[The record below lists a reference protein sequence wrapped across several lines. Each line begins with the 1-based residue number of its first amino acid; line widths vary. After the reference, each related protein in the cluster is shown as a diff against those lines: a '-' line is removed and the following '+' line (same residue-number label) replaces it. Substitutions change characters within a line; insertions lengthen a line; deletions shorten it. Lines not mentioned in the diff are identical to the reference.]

1 MSQSVNGATAQ
12 TAKNLPAVWE
22 AQVPSLRR
30 DDPPGGGMATH
41 SSILHGESHGQRSPG
56 GLYSPW
62 GLKESDTTER
72 LTLSPFTWKKHLTA
86 LRQTGIW
93 DTSLQCLHP
102 DKGLSQQQNIKKPQG
117 AEDNRGHT
125 RQILGKRPR
134 EVPLPLL
141 KSQKQK
147 QDVGGCPEAQW

>member
-1 MSQSVNGATAQ
+1 MQLLKWLRICLQCGRPRFHPCVGTIPWEEERQ
-12 TAKNLPAVWE
+12 PTPVFLP
-22 AQVPSLRR
+22 
-30 DDPPGGGMATH
+30 
-41 SSILHGESHGQRSPG
+41 GESHGQRSPG

-147 QDVGGCPEAQW
+147 QYVGGCPEAQW